1 MSRYIDASC
10 RKCRALNTKLFLKG
24 SRCSSGK
31 CAIERGKMGPGQHG
45 IDQKFRKDSDYEL
58 HLKEKQRLRLA
69 YGLAERQFRSYF
81 ALANSQK
88 AIPTGGKLL
97 ELLERRLDN
106 VVFRMGIQPGRK
118 SARQMVCHGNVFV
131 NGHRVDIPSYQVRM
145 GDVVTLTDTGKSM
158 ISVQESVA
166 SKPATPQ
173 WLSFSPDKFEGTVLT
188 IPTAEQIG
196 IPINTRLVIE
206 YYSK

>member
-1 MSRYIDASC
+1 MSRDLDASC

-24 SRCSSGK
+24 ARCSSNK
-31 CAIERGKMGPGQHG
+31 CAIERGKLGPGQHG
-45 IDQKFRKDSDYEL
+45 VDQKFRKDSDYEL

-69 YGLAERQFRSYF
+69 YGLGERQFRSYF
-81 ALANSQK
+81 ELANSQK

-106 VVFRMGIQPGRK
+106 VVYRMGIQPGRK
-118 SARQMVCHGNVFV
+118 SARQLVCHGNVLV
-131 NGHRVDIPSYQVRM
+131 NGHRVDIPSYQVKV
-145 GDVVTLTDTGKSM
+145 GDVISLTDTGKSM
-158 ISVQESVA
+158 IGVQESVA
-166 SKPATPQ
+166 SKPATPG
-173 WLSFSPDKFEGTVLT
+173 WLSFNPDKLEGAVLA

-196 IPINTRLVIE
+196 VPINTRLVIE

>member
-1 MSRYIDASC
+1 
-10 RKCRALNTKLFLKG
+10 
-24 SRCSSGK
+24 
-31 CAIERGKMGPGQHG
+31 MGPGQHG
-45 IDQKFRKDSDYEL
+45 VDQKFRKDSDYEL

-69 YGLAERQFRSYF
+69 YGLAERQFRGYF
-81 ALANSQK
+81 SLANSQK

-118 SARQMVCHGNVFV
+118 SARQLVCHGNVFV
-131 NGHRVDIPSYQVRM
+131 NGHRVDIPSYQVRV
-145 GDVVTLTDTGKSM
+145 GDTLTLTDTGKSM

-173 WLSFSPDKFEGTVLT
+173 WLSFSADKFEGTVLT

-196 IPINTRLVIE
+196 VPINTRLVIE

>member
-1 MSRYIDASC
+1 
-10 RKCRALNTKLFLKG
+10 
-24 SRCSSGK
+24 
-31 CAIERGKMGPGQHG
+31 MGPGQHG
-45 IDQKFRKDSDYEL
+45 VDQKFRKDSDYEL

-69 YGLAERQFRSYF
+69 YGLSEHQFHNYF
-81 ALANSQK
+81 DMANSQK

-106 VVFRMGIQPGRK
+106 VVFRMGVQSGRK
-118 SARQMVCHGNVFV
+118 SARQLVCHGNVFV
-131 NGHRVDIPSYQVRM
+131 NGHRVDIPSYLVRV
-145 GDVVTLTDTGKSM
+145 GDIVSLTDTGKSM

-173 WLSFSPDKFEGTVLT
+173 WLSFNPDKLEGAVLA

-196 IPINTRLVIE
+196 VPINTRLVIE
-206 YYSK
+206 FYSK